1 MRRILLLSSLLFPCA
16 FWLAAQTYP
25 YQTVAPDRGTKT
37 ANSQNTVEGCLTQ
50 SSGNYMLTDASGN
63 VFQLVGAGPN
73 LGQEIGQTVKITS
86 VEATHV
92 PSSAWVSTPQPG
104 VYAHVNGPYIL
115 TVLSFEHISSGCS
128 SKR

>member
-1 MRRILLLSSLLFPCA
+1 MRRILLLSFLLFYA
-16 FWLAAQTYP
+16 SWLAAQIYP
-25 YQTVAPDRGTKT
+25 YQSLAPDRGTKT
-37 ANSQNTVEGCLTQ
+37 ANSENTVEGCLTQ

-63 VFQLVGAGPN
+63 VFQLVGAGGN

-92 PSSAWVSTPQPG
+92 PTSNWVGTSQQG
-104 VYAHVNGPYIL
+104 VYTHVSGPYIL
-115 TVLSFEHISSGCS
+115 TVLSFEHVSSGCS